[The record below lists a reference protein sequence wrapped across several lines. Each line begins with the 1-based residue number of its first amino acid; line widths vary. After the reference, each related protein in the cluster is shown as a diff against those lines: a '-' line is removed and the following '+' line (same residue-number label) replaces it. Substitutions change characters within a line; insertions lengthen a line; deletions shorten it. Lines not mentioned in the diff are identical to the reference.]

1 MTIRKQWMFALVISV
16 ALSVIVNSVVFGLL
30 INRYFIDYSKE
41 NYENHMS
48 QVVTFA
54 TEALTSKDYTRQQLE
69 MQLESHLSDPI
80 SRIRLY
86 SDEGTLLADVGDL
99 DYPMMGS
106 MRGSDMMRR
115 MSPSTSEEIDS
126 IEITQ
131 DGAVLG
137 MLNITRYGSVGNSI
151 GTRLFLSSLV
161 VNSLLSFAIVFALIF
176 VLGYFISKRMSRDL
190 MQTAQQAVDIDLGRE
205 EAAPESNVL
214 EIKTIQQSLEAL
226 RTRLK
231 LKQTSRKQLVDELVH
246 QTRTPLTILKT
257 HLEGFLDGVIRFT
270 PEEVQ
275 VCDAQIDNI
284 SSIIANMS
292 GLIDAEREIDTLSI
306 EQIELSS
313 LVRQIIAGL
322 KAQFDKKGV
331 ALTAATQ
338 KKIVVRTD
346 PYKLSQAI
354 YNLLTNAYKFTDPGG
369 SVHVVYRL
377 DGGSI
382 AISVK
387 DTGAGIPQAE
397 QPLIFDAYYRGG
409 NAAQT
414 TGDGIGLYIV
424 KENLR
429 KIGGSVGLQS
439 NPGEGSTFIL
449 RIPVEYTNEDTPSAP

>member
-1 MTIRKQWMFALVISV
+1 
-16 ALSVIVNSVVFGLL
+16 
-30 INRYFIDYSKE
+30 
-41 NYENHMS
+41 
-48 QVVTFA
+48 
-54 TEALTSKDYTRQQLE
+54 
-69 MQLESHLSDPI
+69 
-80 SRIRLY
+80 
-86 SDEGTLLADVGDL
+86 
-99 DYPMMGS
+99 
-106 MRGSDMMRR
+106 
-115 MSPSTSEEIDS
+115 
-126 IEITQ
+126 
-131 DGAVLG
+131 
-137 MLNITRYGSVGNSI
+137 MLNITRYGAIGNSI

-176 VLGYFISKRMSRDL
+176 VLGYFISERMSRDL

-205 EAAPESNVL
+205 ETTPQSNVQ
-214 EIKTIQQSLEAL
+214 EIKTIQQSLAAL

-257 HLEGFLDGVIRFT
+257 HLEGFLDGIIRFT

-292 GLIDAEREIDTLSI
+292 GLIDAEREIDTISI

-354 YNLLTNAYKFTDPGG
+354 YNLLTNAYKFTEPGG
-369 SVHVVYRL
+369 SVHVEYRLEGGLIAIKRNGHRRGHSAGGAAAHLRRILPRRQRSADDRRRHWPLYRKRKPAQDRRERWSAFESGRRQHVYPPHPRRVYRRGHARQPSNRSQKT
-377 DGGSI
+377 GGVS
-382 AISVK
+382 AGFFCSV
-387 DTGAGIPQAE
+387 QMV
-397 QPLIFDAYYRGG
+397 L
-409 NAAQT
+409 
-414 TGDGIGLYIV
+414 V
-424 KENLR
+424 
-429 KIGGSVGLQS
+429 SS
-439 NPGEGSTFIL
+439 
-449 RIPVEYTNEDTPSAP
+449 PVTESMMSP